1 MQRRIYGRWGLV
13 RRRTLTNQVNMLLR
27 LTKSAKKE
35 AEDWARQTKRTLG
48 NENVYLIIGKCN
60 SDQSLPSD
68 GDDKAEEAHLD
79 LAAQAAAQHRA
90 ARHARRG

>member
-1 MQRRIYGRWGLV
+1 
-13 RRRTLTNQVNMLLR
+13 MLFR

-48 NENVYLIIGKCN
+48 NGNVTLIVDKCN
-60 SDQSLPSD
+60 RNPDKSLPSD

-79 LAAQAAAQHRA
+79 LATQAAAQHRA
-90 ARHARRG
+90 ASHARRG

>member
-13 RRRTLTNQVNMLLR
+13 RRWTLTNQVNMLLR

>member
-1 MQRRIYGRWGLV
+1 MK
-13 RRRTLTNQVNMLLR
+13 MLFR

-48 NENVYLIIGKCN
+48 NGNVTLIVDECN
-60 SDQSLPSD
+60 RDKSLPSD

>member
-1 MQRRIYGRWGLV
+1 MI
-13 RRRTLTNQVNMLLR
+13 MLFR

-48 NENVYLIIGKCN
+48 NGNVTLIVDKYN
-60 SDQSLPSD
+60 RDKSLPSD

>member
-1 MQRRIYGRWGLV
+1 MIF
-13 RRRTLTNQVNMLLR
+13 R

-48 NENVYLIIGKCN
+48 NGNVTLIVDKCN
-60 SDQSLPSD
+60 RDESLSSD

-79 LAAQAAAQHRA
+79 LATQAAAQHRA